1 MVCQLRLTRQSCQPE
16 VHKLTPPSPD
26 PSWRFAPP
34 IRKLSV
40 PILGTLEKKERCN
53 TGVPLTRW
61 TYLTA
66 GICCKTYFAAERW
79 PWASILLSFIFLA
92 HKFKSARNK
101 VSERMYNL
109 GDIYVV
115 ECAILLRIEFVCSQD
130 SELMLTR
137 ELYTEL
143 LNEAEQVEWLD

>member
-34 IRKLSV
+34 IQKLSV
-40 PILGTLEKKERCN
+40 PILGPGDIREHFLQQIGDLEHQY
-53 TGVPLTRW
+53 
-61 TYLTA
+61 YLRL
-66 GICCKTYFAAERW
+66 F
-79 PWASILLSFIFLA
+79 FLA

-101 VSERMYNL
+101 VSERMNNL

-137 ELYTEL
+137 ELYSEL
-143 LNEAEQVEWLD
+143 LNEAEQVE